1 MSKAPKSIVT
11 AIASNLLIAV
21 LKFVTAAASGSSA
34 MLSEGIDAF
43 QRLTL
48 VANSRQNR
56 FPPQRM
62 VFAKLIGI
70 LRRHFKCVLPDSEL
84 YLAFSLWHNMLE
96 NV

>member
-48 VANSRQNR
+48 LANSRQYR
-56 FPPQRM
+56 FPPQRVFLYSSL
-62 VFAKLIGI
+62 VFADAI
-70 LRRHFKCVLPDSEL
+70 
-84 YLAFSLWHNMLE
+84 
-96 NV
+96 